1 MGNKTLLQLAVL
13 VLSCCAS
20 CSSKPKSGLPL
31 DFSGVW
37 AGDAGPDQSALKFQA
52 KIEIAEDA
60 GNISGEFFNE
70 DPQQP
75 GVYRRTGQIRGTRDG
90 GMLLLTA
97 GSFIETPD
105 AGMLQ
110 PQQLT
115 LSYDGGFLVGVRVLQ
130 LPGRP
135 AVNEYLLL
143 HKQ

>member
-1 MGNKTLLQLAVL
+1 M
-13 VLSCCAS
+13 
-20 CSSKPKSGLPL
+20 